1 MKKKL
6 DEEELALEAGKAALN
21 LEGYM
26 EKKSP
31 AHNLWQER
39 YFKLMTRVSEKD
51 GGGFN
56 YTHTLLWFKKKRG
69 TALKALNTKSIWF
82 ELCLPFS
89 SLDLI
94 SDLSGMQLLSSPRS
108 LAYLTGPSSYVLQL
122 SSM

>member
-1 MKKKL
+1 
-6 DEEELALEAGKAALN
+6 LEAGKAALN

-69 TALKALNTKSIWF
+69 TALKALDTKSIW
-82 ELCLPFS
+82 LDS
-89 SLDLI
+89 SSPLI
-94 SDLSGMQLLSSPRS
+94 GSHACHLSGMQLLSSPRS
-108 LAYLTGPSSYVLQL
+108 LAYLTGPKPHPFPCP
-122 SSM
+122 